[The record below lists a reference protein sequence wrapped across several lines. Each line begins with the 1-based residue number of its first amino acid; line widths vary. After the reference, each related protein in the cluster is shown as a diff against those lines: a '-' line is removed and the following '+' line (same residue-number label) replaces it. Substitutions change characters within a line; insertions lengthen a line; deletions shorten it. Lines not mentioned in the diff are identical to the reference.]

1 MKLGELT
8 NRLRDLGF
16 TDDSDMSENASLLI
30 SSLNN
35 ALQTINKTVEGVKG
49 TYAVTVE
56 DGEEGLIDI
65 DLYEETEDDEGNVT
79 FETLDGMPNYRPV
92 NASYEIDFS
101 DYRLDA
107 ERYLVLNAFRTGTYT
122 FYYRKRVPLVD
133 ETWTEEDELP
143 IEYAV
148 EHMLPLLT
156 AYYMWLDDDA
166 EIATRWYNEYDT
178 LKAEYLTRKAEKSL
192 RATIRSDLNRT
203 PILDW

>member
-1 MKLGELT
+1 MKFGELT

-49 TYAVTVE
+49 TYTVTVE
-56 DGEEGLIDI
+56 NGDEGLIDI
-65 DLYEETEDDEGNVT
+65 DLYEETEDEQGNVT
-79 FETLDGMPNYRPV
+79 FETLDGLPNYRPV
-92 NASYEIDFS
+92 NASYEIDFA

-192 RATIRSDLNRT
+192 RATIRSDLNRA